1 MTIRTR
7 LTFWYAGI
15 MFVCLLVMGVLV
27 YHEFAPE
34 PHADS
39 AQKVSEDEGDL
50 REVLRIIFWCGVPA
64 GLLAV
69 GGGWWIMRKALAPVA
84 ALTQTAGRI
93 NESNLNERLPRT
105 HNGDEF
111 DRLTEVFNSM
121 LARLDDSF
129 NRIRE
134 FTLHASH
141 ELKTPLTVLRG
152 ETETALRDE
161 NISAA
166 ERERGSSQLE
176 ELRRLTQ
183 IVDGL
188 TLLAKADAGQVALNF
203 ENVRLDELVRDCFA
217 DLQILAEPQRIKVE
231 LETCEEIS
239 LRGDRHRLRQFLLNL
254 ADNAVKY
261 NQPQGRVTMSLRR
274 VENLAEFKIANS
286 GKGIPPEILPRVFDR
301 FFRGNPAHHSLGTP
315 ASGTAR
321 FGNTELQR
329 AGPEA
334 GAPSVD
340 GCGLGLSIAQWI
352 VSAHGGK
359 IQIASERSKLTIVTV
374 QLPLA
379 K

>member
-7 LTFWYAGI
+7 LTLWYAGI
-15 MFVCLLVMGVLV
+15 MFVSLLIMGVLV

-39 AQKVSEDEGDL
+39 GQKVSEDEGDL

-64 GLLAV
+64 GLLAL

-84 ALTQTAGRI
+84 TLTQTAARI
-93 NESNLNERLPRT
+93 NESNLSQRIPRT
-105 HNGDEF
+105 QNGDEF

-161 NISAA
+161 KISPT
-166 ERERGSSQLE
+166 ERERAHSQLE

-188 TLLAKADAGQVALNF
+188 TLLAKADAGQVALML
-203 ENVRLDELVRDCFA
+203 EPLRLDELVRDCFA
-217 DLQILAEPQRIKVE
+217 DLQILAGPQHIQVE
-231 LETCEEIS
+231 LEVCEETS
-239 LRGDRHRLRQFLLNL
+239 VLGDRHRLRQLLLNL

-274 VENLAEFKIANS
+274 ADGLAEIKINNT
-286 GKGIPPEILPRVFDR
+286 GTEIPPEMLPRVFDR
-301 FFRGNPAHHSLGTP
+301 FFRGDSAH
-315 ASGTAR
+315 
-321 FGNTELQR
+321 GNTIE
-329 AGPEA
+329 
-334 GAPSVD
+334 

-352 VSAHGGK
+352 VSAHAGK
-359 IQIASERSKLTIVTV
+359 IQIASAPSQSTIVTV
-374 QLPLA
+374 QLPTA
-379 K
+379 